1 MLIVALVLFIASS
14 WAELHLSVT
23 ARSMM
28 LITYATQSPCKHP
41 GCPFGRSLLQRTR
54 RSILTRT
61 AAAFCR
67 PAGAIVRLPTSSP
80 SRLSAPAIPGIPTWP
95 LSLVVLSCLPLL
107 LLSTLLQLQLLV
119 PILPSHLPLQ
129 CYGDFFI
136 RSSGVMRSLS
146 LLLPLLPLGHGFF
159 FFVVYLPLKVSCK
172 LCVHLLSVQ
181 ICS

>member
-1 MLIVALVLFIASS
+1 
-14 WAELHLSVT
+14 
-23 ARSMM
+23 MM

-41 GCPFGRSLLQRTR
+41 GCPFGHSLLQRTR

-61 AAAFCR
+61 TAAFCR

-80 SRLSAPAIPGIPTWP
+80 SSLSAPAIPGIPTWP
-95 LSLVVLSCLPLL
+95 LSLVFLSGLPLL
-107 LLSTLLQLQLLV
+107 LLSTLLQLQLLI

-136 RSSGVMRSLS
+136 RSSSMMRSLS
-146 LLLPLLPLGHGFF
+146 LLLPLLLLLLLPLLPLGHGFF
-159 FFVVYLPLKVSCK
+159 FFFVYLPLKVSCK

>member
-1 MLIVALVLFIASS
+1 
-14 WAELHLSVT
+14 
-23 ARSMM
+23 MM

-41 GCPFGRSLLQRTR
+41 GCPFGHSLLQRTR

-61 AAAFCR
+61 TAAFCR
-67 PAGAIVRLPTSSP
+67 PAGAIVRLPSSP
-80 SRLSAPAIPGIPTWP
+80 SSLSAPAIPGIPTWP

-136 RSSGVMRSLS
+136 RSSSMMRSLS
-146 LLLPLLPLGHGFF
+146 LLLLPLLLLPLLLLLLLPLLALGHGFF
-159 FFVVYLPLKVSCK
+159 FFFVYLPLKVSCK